1 MMRWGSVLTALLRHC
16 FSDALQLPKRVRA
29 EPGRQTHVCAIHSRK
44 AACLL
49 KVLPTVTGK
58 LFLIFCLALGA
69 LHSEFPGLCPSCPPH
84 RYAVAFRTIGGRSE
98 ASTYSEAYSERLEPL
113 IIVAAIVCGCCI
125 SLVLYSMVYGCD
137 FHGPFVLCTVADNS
151 TEHLPYSHPHPHPSL
166 FFCPIDEQLMEFNVV
181 NGIFK
186 DCSQFR
192 NWTDLQFPNCQQLRN
207 WLSTNR
213 PSFAAT
219 RSSGPIHSVKWRH
232 RVHGHDTN
240 AILWV

>member
-1 MMRWGSVLTALLRHC
+1 MNFVHSCVWQLFLKNKRWDDEMGICAHRIATPLLFWRATAP
-16 FSDALQLPKRVRA
+16 QRVRA

-58 LFLIFCLALGA
+58 LFLIFCLELGA
-69 LHSEFPGLCPSCPPH
+69 LHSGFPVLCPSCPPH

-137 FHGPFVLCTVADNS
+137 FVLCTVADNS

-166 FFCPIDEQLMEFNVV
+166 F
-181 NGIFK
+181 
-186 DCSQFR
+186 SAR
-192 NWTDLQFPNCQQLRN
+192 
-207 WLSTNR
+207 
-213 PSFAAT
+213 
-219 RSSGPIHSVKWRH
+219 
-232 RVHGHDTN
+232 
-240 AILWV
+240 